1 MEQENKTKKKMV
13 IKRNKDG
20 SKFINLK
27 PTVNE
32 SKNSIAV
39 VSFGRFNPIT
49 TGHAKLVDKVKKEA
63 QKRKSSPFIFISHS
77 EDSKKNPLSYESKL
91 RYMQKAFGSVVKK
104 SVSKNIIEVAKEL
117 NGAYKQLVVVVG
129 SDRVE
134 EFEKLL
140 RTYNNREYTFDNI
153 EVISAGERDPDAEDV
168 TGMSASK
175 LRSLATSGKFEEFK
189 KGVPSKLQSVAKD
202 IYQEIRSKMG
212 IHEEFDIEEL
222 NEREALT
229 IQQRR
234 KRGQSMRRNRVRLAI
249 ARKRA
254 MKRKATPEKL
264 KVRARRKAREII
276 RQRFLHGR
284 DYGEL
289 SSSEKIQIDKRV
301 LKVPDSVLKRIMTR
315 QLPKVRQA
323 EILRLSKMHADSVE
337 TKKESLDSE
346 FENFINEM
354 RECPPKRY
362 HTAMTKEGKVKFDR
376 RFKFFRKNPELNE
389 DFDEDVF
396 SLMEQVEN
404 ITEKKSSDD
413 PCWKDYMQVGM
424 KNKNGKKVPNCVP
437 TESVDENDPSNRE
450 QGTNSLVRILKK
462 NTPGQRRNESYFS
475 SEIPEVDFSQFKR
488 GARVR
493 FSSHSMDMVDGENE
507 KEGTIVGSNVSHLR
521 VRDDSGMLY
530 KVRHADA
537 VVVENYIQFT
547 LDEAFEFRT
556 INENTIEKAV
566 DVIRKHVLT
575 GKELPTV
582 IWDFSAATGFKFPT
596 KDLYNRYIEKF
607 NKDTN
612 KSLSSLNSKY
622 RDSMIQRYT

>member
-1 MEQENKTKKKMV
+1 MEQDSKPKKKMV
-13 IKRNKDG
+13 IKKNKDG
-20 SKFINLK
+20 SKYVNLK
-27 PTVNE
+27 PTINE
-32 SKNSIAV
+32 AKNSIAV
-39 VSFGRFNPIT
+39 VSFGRFNPMHS
-49 TGHAKLVDKVKKEA
+49 GHEKLVDKVKNEA
-63 QKRKSSPFIFISHS
+63 QKRKASPLIFVSHS
-77 EDSKKNPLSYESKL
+77 EDKKKNPLSYESKL
-91 RYMQKAFGSVVKK
+91 KYMRKAFGSVAQK
-104 SVSKNIIEVAKEL
+104 SSSRNIIEVAKEL
-117 NGAYKQLVVVVG
+117 SGKFSHLVVVVG

-134 EFEKLL
+134 EFKKLL
-140 RTYNNREYTFDNI
+140 SAYNNKEYNFDSI
-153 EVISAGERDPDAEDV
+153 EVVSAGERDPDAEDV

-212 IHEEFDIEEL
+212 IQEEFDIDEEEL

-234 KRGQSMRRNRVRLAI
+234 QRGRAMRRNRVRLAI

-289 SSSEKIQIDKRV
+289 SASEKIQIDKRV

-323 EILRLSKMHADSVE
+323 EILRLSKMHADAAD
-337 TKKESLDSE
+337 TKKENLDSE

-362 HTAMTKEGKVKFDR
+362 HMAMTKEGKVKFDR
-376 RFKFFRKNPELNE
+376 RFKFFRKNMGAELNE
-389 DFDEDVF
+389 DVDSGVFD
-396 SLMEQVEN
+396 LMEQVEN
-404 ITEKKSSDD
+404 FLEQKKTN
-413 PCWKDYMQVGM
+413 YI
-424 KNKNGKKVPNCVP
+424 
-437 TESVDENDPSNRE
+437 DENDPSNRE
-450 QGTNSLVRILKK
+450 QGTDSLVRILKK
-462 NTPGQRRNESYFS
+462 NTPGQKSESYFS
-475 SEIPEVDFSQFKR
+475 AEIPEVDFSELRR
-488 GARVR
+488 GARVKFR
-493 FSSHSMDMVDGENE
+493 SHSMDMVDGENE

-537 VVVENYIQFT
+537 VVVENYIQFS
-547 LDEAFEFRT
+547 LDEAFEFRNM
-556 INENTIEKAV
+556 NENTIDKAV
-566 DVIRKHVLT
+566 DVIRKHVLS

-596 KDLYNRYIEKF
+596 KDLYKHYMQKF
-607 NKDTN
+607 DQDTEL
-612 KSLSSLNSKY
+612 SLSKINSAY
-622 RDSMIQRYT
+622 RDKLTKRYT